1 MILNNIAVCKCFIK
15 VLLKCFYAKRE
26 TLLRIVKAC
35 PENYQ
40 DFNLS
45 CVTTTAR
52 VSTPR
57 TPRSNYYVQ

>member
-1 MILNNIAVCKCFIK
+1 MF
-15 VLLKCFYAKRE
+15 LK
-26 TLLRIVKAC
+26 LLRIVKAC

-45 CVTTTAR
+45 CVTTTAL

-57 TPRSNYYVQ
+57 TPRSNYYVLERIMLEYFQEQ